1 VGVLV
6 VCGGVWWLLV
16 VCGGCS
22 HSLLLLL
29 FFHFSFSCVF
39 DVCFVSVAMANA
51 LWANARARK
60 GTTA

>member
-1 VGVLV
+1 MV
-6 VCGGVWWLLV
+6 VVGGVWWMLTF
-16 VCGGCS
+16 CG
-22 HSLLLLL
+22 
-29 FFHFSFSCVF
+29 FVAVFSCSCVF